1 MVTEKSVMENVKNR
15 QDEIAGTPGIVV
27 VWDVPTRL
35 FHWLLVVFVLISFVT
50 GKIGGNA
57 MQYHQWSGYMVLTL
71 LLFRIVWGLIG
82 SRESRFVKFVKGPAA
97 VVRYAT
103 TFLSS
108 NATPYLG
115 HNPLGGWS
123 IIAMLVAL
131 LVQAGT
137 GLFANDDIITEGP
150 LFDWVSKAT
159 SDWLTQIHKLNQ
171 IVIIGLVCVHVL
183 AILFYFF
190 YKRENLI
197 TPMITGAKKWNSSEP
212 RPAAGSTWTAAVT
225 AGLVALAVY
234 LLLR

>member
-1 MVTEKSVMENVKNR
+1 MQNAKNR
-15 QDEIAGTPGIVV
+15 QNESAGTPKSVL

-35 FHWLLVVFVLISFVT
+35 FHWLLAVFVMISFVT
-50 GKIGGNA
+50 GNIGGNA
-57 MQYHQWSGYMVLTL
+57 MQYHQLSGYMVLAL

-97 VVRYAT
+97 VVLYAK
-103 TFLSS
+103 TFLRS

-123 IIAMLVAL
+123 IVAMLLAL
-131 LVQAGT
+131 LVQACT

-159 SDWLTQIHKLNQ
+159 SDWLTKIHRLNQ
-171 IVIIGLVCVHVL
+171 AVIIGLVCVHVL

-197 TPMITGAKKWNSSEP
+197 TPMITGAKQCNGFAP
-212 RPAAGSTWTAAVT
+212 RPAAGSTWAAMVT
-225 AGLVALAVY
+225 AGLIALAVY
-234 LLLR
+234 LLVR